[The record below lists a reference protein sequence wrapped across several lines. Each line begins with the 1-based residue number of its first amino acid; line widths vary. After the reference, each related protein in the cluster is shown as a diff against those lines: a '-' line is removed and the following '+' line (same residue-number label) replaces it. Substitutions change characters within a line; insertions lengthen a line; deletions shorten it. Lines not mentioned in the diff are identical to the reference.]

1 MYRAYL
7 PRRHRHG
14 MRVPTAAGFRRPPQ
28 PAWIGLTLRGSTGM
42 WVLPQLDF
50 AWLSQPG
57 EAPSCI
63 GLTSRGG
70 TGMRDPPQLG
80 FAVLPSQPRDW

>member
-1 MYRAYL
+1 MAGRCHRSWFSSASSASMYHAS
-7 PRRHRHG
+7 
-14 MRVPTAAGFRRPPQ
+14 
-28 PAWIGLTLRGSTGM
+28 LRGSTGM